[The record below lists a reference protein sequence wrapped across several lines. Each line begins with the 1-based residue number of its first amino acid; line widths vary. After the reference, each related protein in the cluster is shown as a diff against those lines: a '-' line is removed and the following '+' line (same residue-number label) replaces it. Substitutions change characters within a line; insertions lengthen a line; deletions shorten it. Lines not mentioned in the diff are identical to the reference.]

1 MSKGKYKK
9 GTIFGKPKGAVVKHP
24 GALKAA
30 AKRHGL
36 TTKEEAAKESH
47 SSNPKIRSRG
57 NLAKRFLGTAK
68 RGNIPK
74 RKAKGH
80 KRVARKRA

>member
-1 MSKGKYKK
+1 MSKW
-9 GTIFGKPKGAVVKHP
+9 ISGAISHP
-24 GALKAA
+24 GAEKAA

-36 TTKEEAAKESH
+36 TTKQEAERESH

-68 RGNIPK
+68 KGNIKKGK
-74 RKAKGH
+74 RKA
-80 KRVARKRA
+80 ARKRA